1 MKTVC
6 SALFRLHHNVDAA
19 SRSAVL
25 GRGGRTKSDG
35 EAKPFCC
42 CFIRILSPPVVPP
55 ASLLHAVSRYP
66 ALIGSALDMKGLQIR
81 SDGFMPHIMH
91 KQSSQEGKME
101 PGNKAAGAISLT
113 STKRKVNADVL
124 VLWCGVFTVPFSR
137 TLNIKNCLES
147 GLLPSK
153 NVIKSSAES
162 PSLLP

>member
-1 MKTVC
+1 M
-6 SALFRLHHNVDAA
+6 
-19 SRSAVL
+19 
-25 GRGGRTKSDG
+25 
-35 EAKPFCC
+35 
-42 CFIRILSPPVVPP
+42 VPP

-66 ALIGSALDMKGLQIR
+66 ALIGSALDIKGLQMR

-91 KQSSQEGKME
+91 KQSTSQEGKME

-124 VLWCGVFTVPFSR
+124 VSWCGVFTVPFSR

-147 GLLPSK
+147 GLLPSE
-153 NVIKSSAES
+153 NVIKSGAES